1 MGQSLAALSQATM
14 RIIMDDKELRET
26 AYHEAGHY
34 VAKWALV
41 GEAVYGDNLSIV
53 PDNEKGTL
61 GHCQPLEE
69 NIDSEESCR
78 AYIISLYAGAAAQNC
93 ICSDAQLV
101 RAGAN
106 SDDEMAEKYL
116 SMQSESEAELR
127 EQTQQIIDA
136 NWLVVERIAKQL
148 LKYRK
153 LDADES
159 RFLAENDIES
169 LERYRQLKP

>member
-1 MGQSLAALSQATM
+1 MSACKHTPNQARGVDVGQSLAALSQATM

-78 AYIISLYAGAAAQNC
+78 AYIISLYAGAVGCTGRCVSIGN
-93 ICSDAQLV
+93 SLLGQLFNLHRV
-101 RAGAN
+101 A
-106 SDDEMAEKYL
+106 L
-116 SMQSESEAELR
+116 
-127 EQTQQIIDA
+127 EQ
-136 NWLVVERIAKQL
+136 
-148 LKYRK
+148 
-153 LDADES
+153 
-159 RFLAENDIES
+159 
-169 LERYRQLKP
+169 